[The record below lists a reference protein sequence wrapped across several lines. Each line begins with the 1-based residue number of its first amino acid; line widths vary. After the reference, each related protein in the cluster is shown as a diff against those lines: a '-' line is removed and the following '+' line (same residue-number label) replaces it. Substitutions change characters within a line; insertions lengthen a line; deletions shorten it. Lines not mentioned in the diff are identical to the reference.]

1 VRAGSF
7 FSWFVPDFQFSQ
19 FRAPNPMLP
28 FDWTF
33 PYPAQK
39 MPLLAANAVSTSQP
53 LAAQAGLR
61 MLFEGGN
68 AIDSAIATAI
78 ALTVVEPVMNGIGGD
93 MFALVW
99 HEGQLYGLNSSG
111 RAPALWTE
119 DYFAGRDKMPSVGW
133 DTVTVPGAVAGWKA
147 LSRRFGKL
155 PFARLFAPAIDYAEN
170 GFLVSPQIARQWAAQ
185 VPVLAEQPGF
195 AKAFMRDGRAPQA
208 GERWRFPEQ
217 AATLKKIAETDGE
230 SFYKGEL
237 AASIV
242 AFAKE
247 TGGAIREEDLAQ
259 HAAEWVT
266 PISQDFRGYTLH
278 EIPPNGQGI
287 AALIGLGILDRF
299 DVESMGRDS
308 TAFYHVTIEAMKL
321 AFADLHRHVS
331 DPETMKHPA
340 AAFLAPA
347 YLAERAA
354 LIDMKR
360 AGKPSAGMPST
371 GGTVYLAAADAAGSM
386 VSFIQSNYRGFGSGV
401 VVPGTGIS
409 LHNRGEGFNLK
420 AGHAN
425 CVAPRKKP
433 MHTIIPGF
441 VTRDGAPVMAFG
453 VMGGSMQAQGHV
465 QMMARLGAFGQN
477 PQAMSDAPR
486 FRVEHGPVVNV
497 EAHMPADVV
506 AALREMGHDVV
517 VAPADSLE
525 FGSAQLIYRADDGYV
540 AASDSRRD
548 GQAVGF

>member
-1 VRAGSF
+1 
-7 FSWFVPDFQFSQ
+7 
-19 FRAPNPMLP
+19 MLP
-28 FDWTF
+28 FDWSF
-33 PYPAQK
+33 PYPSQK

-61 MLFEGGN
+61 MLYEGGN

-93 MFALVW
+93 MFTLVW

-111 RAPALWTE
+111 RAPAAWTL
-119 DYFAGRDKMPSVGW
+119 DHFAGRDRMPSVGW
-133 DTVTVPGAVAGWKA
+133 DTVTVPGQVAGWKA
-147 LSRRFGKL
+147 LSARFGKL
-155 PFARLFAPAIDYAEN
+155 PFARLFAPAIEYAEQ
-170 GFLVSPQIARQWAAQ
+170 GFPVSPQIARQWAAQ
-185 VPVLAEQPGF
+185 VPVLRDQPGF
-195 AKAFMRDGRAPQA
+195 AEAFLRDGRAPQA

-217 AATLKKIAETDGE
+217 AATLRKIAESDGE
-230 SFYKGEL
+230 SFYRGEL
-237 AASIV
+237 AERIV
-242 AFAKE
+242 AFAKK
-247 TGGAIREEDLAQ
+247 TGGALRGEDLAAHQ
-259 HAAEWVT
+259 AAWVE
-266 PISQDFRGYTLH
+266 PMKQDFRGYTLH

-299 DVESMGRDS
+299 DLESMGVDS
-308 TAFYHVTIEAMKL
+308 ADFYHVGVEAMKL

-331 DPETMKHPA
+331 DAATMQH
-340 AAFLAPA
+340 APA
-347 YLAERAA
+347 SFLDSDYLAGRAA

-360 AGKPSAGMPST
+360 AGAPSAGMPKT
-371 GGTVYLAAADAAGSM
+371 GGTVYLTAADAAGSM

-420 AGHAN
+420 PGHAN
-425 CVAPRKKP
+425 CVAPGKQP

-441 VTRDGAPVMAFG
+441 VTRNGAPVMSFG

-465 QMMARLGAFGQN
+465 QMMARLAAFGQN

-497 EAHMPADVV
+497 EHHLPADVV
-506 AALREMGHDVV
+506 AVLRERGHHVE
-517 VAPADSLE
+517 VAPRDSLE
-525 FGSAQLIYRADDGYV
+525 FGSAQLIYKAEHGYI

>member
-1 VRAGSF
+1 
-7 FSWFVPDFQFSQ
+7 
-19 FRAPNPMLP
+19 MLP
-28 FDWTF
+28 FDWSF
-33 PYPAQK
+33 PYPSQK

-61 MLFEGGN
+61 MLYEGGN
-68 AIDSAIATAI
+68 AIDSAIASAI

-111 RAPALWTE
+111 RAPARWTPE
-119 DYFAGRDKMPSVGW
+119 YFAGRDRMPSVGW
-133 DTVTVPGAVAGWKA
+133 DTVTVPGQVAGWKA
-147 LSRRFGKL
+147 LSARFGKL
-155 PFARLFAPAIDYAEN
+155 PFARLFAPAIEYAEQ

-185 VPVLAEQPGF
+185 VPVLREQPGF
-195 AKAFMRDGRAPQA
+195 AAAFMRDGRAPVA

-217 AATLKKIAETDGE
+217 AATLRKIAESDGE

-237 AASIV
+237 AARIV
-242 AFAKE
+242 AFAEE
-247 TGGAIREEDLAQ
+247 TGGAIRGDDLAA
-259 HAAEWVT
+259 HTPSWVT

-299 DVESMGRDS
+299 DLEGMGVDS
-308 TAFYHVTIEAMKL
+308 PDFYHVSIEAMKL

-331 DPETMKHPA
+331 DPATMRHTA
-340 AAFLAPA
+340 AELLDPA

-354 LIDMKR
+354 LIDLKR
-360 AGKPSAGMPST
+360 AGTPSAGTPKT

-420 AGHAN
+420 PGHAN
-425 CVAPRKKP
+425 CVAPGKQP

-441 VTRDGAPVMAFG
+441 VTRNGAPVMAFG

-465 QMMARLGAFGQN
+465 QMMARLAAFGQN

-497 EAHMPADVV
+497 EAHLPADVV
-506 AALREMGHDVV
+506 ATLRERGHRVE
-517 VAPADSLE
+517 VAPRDSLE
-525 FGSAQLIYRADDGYV
+525 FGSAQLIYKAAHGYV

-548 GQAVGF
+548 GQAVGY

>member
-1 VRAGSF
+1 
-7 FSWFVPDFQFSQ
+7 
-19 FRAPNPMLP
+19 MLP

-33 PYPAQK
+33 PYPSQK

-61 MLFEGGN
+61 MLYEGGN
-68 AIDSAIATAI
+68 AIDSAIASAI

-111 RAPALWTE
+111 RAPARWTL
-119 DYFAGRDKMPSVGW
+119 DHFAGHDSMPQVGW
-133 DTVTVPGAVAGWKA
+133 DTVTVPGQVAGWKA
-147 LSRRFGKL
+147 LSARFGKL
-155 PFARLFAPAIDYAEN
+155 PFARLFAPAIEYAEQ

-185 VPVLAEQPGF
+185 VPVLAGQPGF
-195 AKAFMRDGRAPQA
+195 AKAFLRDGRAPQA

-217 AATLKKIAETDGE
+217 AATLQRIAESDGE
-230 SFYKGEL
+230 SFYTGEL
-237 AASIV
+237 AARIV
-242 AFAKE
+242 AFAEE
-247 TGGAIREEDLAQ
+247 TGGAIRADDLAA
-259 HAAEWVT
+259 HRAAWVQ
-266 PISQDFRGYTLH
+266 PMAQQFRGYTLH

-299 DVESMGRDS
+299 DVESMGCDS
-308 TAFYHVTIEAMKL
+308 AGFYHVSIEAMKL

-331 DPETMKHPA
+331 DPATMQHTP
-340 AAFLAPA
+340 AAFLDPA

-360 AGKPSAGMPST
+360 ASTPTAGMPKT
-371 GGTVYLAAADAAGSM
+371 GGTVYLSSADAAGSM
-386 VSFIQSNYRGFGSGV
+386 VSYIQSNYRGFGSGV
-401 VVPGTGIS
+401 VVPGTGIA
-409 LHNRGEGFNLK
+409 LHNRGAGFNLK
-420 AGHAN
+420 PGHAN
-425 CVAPRKKP
+425 CVAPGKQP

-441 VTRDGAPVMAFG
+441 VTRNGEPVMSFG

-465 QMMARLGAFGQN
+465 QMMARLAAFGQN

-497 EAHMPADVV
+497 EAHLPPDVV
-506 AALREMGHDVV
+506 STLRGMGHRVE
-517 VAPADSLE
+517 VAPRDSLE
-525 FGSAQLIYRADDGYV
+525 FGSAQLIYKAPDGYI

>member
-1 VRAGSF
+1 
-7 FSWFVPDFQFSQ
+7 
-19 FRAPNPMLP
+19 
-28 FDWTF
+28 
-33 PYPAQK
+33 
-39 MPLLAANAVSTSQP
+39 
-53 LAAQAGLR
+53 
-61 MLFEGGN
+61 
-68 AIDSAIATAI
+68 
-78 ALTVVEPVMNGIGGD
+78 
-93 MFALVW
+93 
-99 HEGQLYGLNSSG
+99 
-111 RAPALWTE
+111 
-119 DYFAGRDKMPSVGW
+119 MPSVGW
-133 DTVTVPGAVAGWKA
+133 DTVTVPGQVAGWKA
-147 LSRRFGKL
+147 LSARFGRL
-155 PFARLFAPAIDYAEN
+155 PFARLFEPAIEYAER

-195 AKAFMRDGRAPQA
+195 AQAFLRDGKAPQA

-217 AATLKKIAETDGE
+217 AATLRKIAESDGE

-237 AASIV
+237 AERIV
-242 AFAKE
+242 AFAQD
-247 TGGAIREEDLAQ
+247 TGGVISMADLAA
-259 HAAEWVT
+259 HSPSWVT
-266 PISQDFRGYTLH
+266 PLSQDFRGYTLH
-278 EIPPNGQGI
+278 EIPPNGQGL

-299 DVESMGRDS
+299 DIESMGRDS
-308 TAFYHVTIEAMKL
+308 AEFYHVSIEAMKL

-331 DPETMKHPA
+331 DPATMHFDPK
-340 AAFLAPA
+340 AFLDRS

-360 AGKPSAGMPST
+360 AGAPGAGMPKT
-371 GGTVYLAAADAAGSM
+371 GGTVYLAAADASGTM

-420 AGHAN
+420 PGHAN
-425 CVAPRKKP
+425 CVAPRKQP

-441 VTRDGAPVMAFG
+441 VTRGGKPVMAFG

-465 QMMARLGAFGQN
+465 QMMARLAAFGQN

-497 EAHMPADVV
+497 EAHLPQDVV
-506 AALREMGHDVV
+506 AALKAMGHRVA
-517 VAPADSLE
+517 VAPAQSLE
-525 FGSAQLIYRADDGYV
+525 FGSAQLIYKAEHGYI

>member
-1 VRAGSF
+1 
-7 FSWFVPDFQFSQ
+7 
-19 FRAPNPMLP
+19 MLP
-28 FDWTF
+28 FDWSF
-33 PYPAQK
+33 PYPSQK

-61 MLFEGGN
+61 MLYEGGN
-68 AIDSAIATAI
+68 AIDSAIASAI

-99 HEGQLYGLNSSG
+99 HEGRLYGLNSSG
-111 RAPALWTE
+111 RAPARWTPE
-119 DYFAGRDKMPSVGW
+119 YFAGRERMPSVGW
-133 DTVTVPGAVAGWKA
+133 DTVTVPGQVAGWKA
-147 LSRRFGKL
+147 LSARFGKL
-155 PFARLFAPAIDYAEN
+155 PFARLFAPAIEYAEQ
-170 GFLVSPQIARQWAAQ
+170 GFAVSPQIARQWAAQ
-185 VPVLAEQPGF
+185 VPVLRDQPGF
-195 AKAFMRDGRAPQA
+195 AQAFLRDGRAPQA
-208 GERWRFPEQ
+208 GERWSFPAQ
-217 AATLKKIAETDGE
+217 AATLKKIAESDGE

-237 AASIV
+237 AARIV
-242 AFAKE
+242 AFAEE
-247 TGGAIREEDLAQ
+247 TGGAIRGDDLAA
-259 HAAEWVT
+259 HTPSWVE
-266 PISQDFRGYTLH
+266 PIKQDFRGYTLH

-299 DVESMGRDS
+299 DLEGMGVDS
-308 TAFYHVTIEAMKL
+308 PDFYHVSIEAMKL
-321 AFADLHRHVS
+321 AFADLHRHVA
-331 DPETMKHPA
+331 DPAAMQHAP
-340 AAFLAPA
+340 AAFLDPA

-354 LIDMKR
+354 LIDLKR
-360 AGKPSAGMPST
+360 AGTPSAGTPKT

-420 AGHAN
+420 PGHAN
-425 CVAPRKKP
+425 CVAPGKQP

-441 VTRDGAPVMAFG
+441 VTRNGAPVMAFG

-465 QMMARLGAFGQN
+465 QMMARLAAFGQN

-486 FRVEHGPVVNV
+486 FRVEAGPVVNV
-497 EAHMPADVV
+497 EAHLPPDVV
-506 AALREMGHDVV
+506 ATLRERGHRVE
-517 VAPADSLE
+517 VAPRDSLE
-525 FGSAQLIYRADDGYV
+525 FGSAQLIYKAPHGYV

>member
-1 VRAGSF
+1 
-7 FSWFVPDFQFSQ
+7 
-19 FRAPNPMLP
+19 MLP
-28 FDWTF
+28 FDWSF
-33 PYPAQK
+33 PYPSQK

-61 MLFEGGN
+61 MLYAGGN

-78 ALTVVEPVMNGIGGD
+78 TLTVVEPVMNGIGGD

-99 HEGQLYGLNSSG
+99 HEGRLHGINSSG
-111 RAPALWTE
+111 RAPAAWTL
-119 DYFAGRDKMPSVGW
+119 DHFAGRDKMPSVGW
-133 DTVTVPGAVAGWKA
+133 DTVTVPGQVAGWKA
-147 LSRRFGKL
+147 LSKRFGKL
-155 PFARLFAPAIDYAEN
+155 PFAKLFEPAIEYAEH

-185 VPVLAEQPGF
+185 TPVLREQPGF
-195 AKAFMRDGRAPQA
+195 AQAFLRDGRAPQA

-217 AATLKKIAETDGE
+217 AATLRKIAESDGA

-237 AASIV
+237 AAKIV
-242 AFAKE
+242 EFAE
-247 TGGAIREEDLAQ
+247 TTGGAIRGDDLAA
-259 HAAEWVT
+259 HEATWVE

-299 DVESMGRDS
+299 DIESMGVDS
-308 TAFYHVTIEAMKL
+308 ADFYHVGVEAMKL

-331 DPETMKHPA
+331 DPATMQHPP
-340 AAFLAPA
+340 AAFLDPA

-354 LIDMKR
+354 TIDMRR
-360 AGKPSAGMPST
+360 AGKPSAGMPKT
-371 GGTVYLAAADAAGSM
+371 GGTVYLASADAQGSM

-420 AGHAN
+420 PGHAN
-425 CVAPRKKP
+425 CVAPGKQP

-441 VTRDGAPVMAFG
+441 VTRHGAPVMAFG

-465 QMMARLGAFGQN
+465 QMMARLAAFGQN

-497 EAHMPADVV
+497 EAHLPADVV
-506 AALREMGHDVV
+506 AVLRERGHHVE
-517 VAPADSLE
+517 VAPRDSLE
-525 FGSAQLIYRADDGYV
+525 FGSAQLIYKAQDGYI

-548 GQAVGF
+548 GQAVGY